1 MNRIVLRGRYVV
13 TEPGDLPGGGMI
25 EDGALLIEDGRVVFA
40 GRAAELEGVEG
51 VAVLGSER
59 HLVIPGLSNAHTHG
73 RGLMGIQ
80 TGMPDGYFEPWLL
93 DYWVQHPLDVYR
105 DTLFANMRMIRS
117 GVTRVMH
124 SGYSRDW
131 SRTEDEVRDTLR
143 AYADC
148 GLRVAYAVGMEN
160 RNTFVYEDNDEFLAR
175 LPADLAAR
183 VKTQFGNLGPANA
196 ERTFD
201 FISELCAEYAGHPA
215 IRIFLG
221 PTGPEWCSDELLA
234 RCAAEAERLD
244 TGMHLHC
251 LESLF
256 QREYAARAYNRT
268 SIEIIRD
275 LGVAGPRTSIA
286 HGTWASRSD
295 FDILAQT
302 GTTVCHNASSNLRL
316 RVGIAP
322 VAQMLEAGVRV
333 AIGMDGQTLNN
344 DDDILQEMRLVRTL
358 HRLPRNAGFNK
369 EIDSFE
375 ILRMA
380 TLNGAHAT
388 SFGPETGRL
397 APGCLGDAVVLDYD
411 AVTHPH
417 VGPEIHPV
425 DALVQQGKASHID
438 AVVIGGRPVFA
449 DGEFTELD
457 EARNAREL
465 GEIAAQPLPE
475 GFQAMRKVMRELQP
489 HVQAFYAAWEAKTL
503 NEPGYL
509 PNALG

>member
-1 MNRIVLRGRYVV
+1 MSRIVLRGRYVV
-13 TEPGDLPGGGMI
+13 CEPGDLPGGGMI
-25 EDGALLIEDGRVVFA
+25 ENGALLIEDGRVRFA
-40 GRAAELEGVEG
+40 GRAADLEGIEG
-51 VAVLGSER
+51 VQTLGSER

-93 DYWVQHPLDVYR
+93 DYWVQHPLDVYL
-105 DTLFANMRMIRS
+105 DTLYANMRMIRS

-160 RNTFVYEDNDEFLAR
+160 RNTFVYEDNEAFLAR
-175 LPADLAAR
+175 LPENLASR
-183 VKTQFGNLGPANA
+183 VKAQFDNLGPANA
-196 ERTFD
+196 ARTFE
-201 FISELCAEYAGHPA
+201 FIAELCAEYAGHPA

-221 PTGPEWCSDELLA
+221 PTGPEWCSDDLLA
-234 RCAAEAERLD
+234 RCAAQAERLD
-244 TGMHLHC
+244 TGIHLHC

-268 SIEIIRD
+268 SIEILRD
-275 LGVAGPRTSIA
+275 LGITGPRTSMA
-286 HGTWASRSD
+286 HGTWASQSD
-295 FDILAQT
+295 FAILAET

-322 VAQMLEAGVRV
+322 VAQMLDAGVRV

-358 HRLPRNAGFNK
+358 HRLPRGPGFDA

-380 TLNGAHAT
+380 TLNGARAT
-388 SFGPETGRL
+388 NFGPEAGRL

-411 AVTHPH
+411 ALTHPH
-417 VGPEIHPV
+417 VGPEIHPI
-425 DALVQQGKASHID
+425 DALVQLGKASHID

-449 DGEFTELD
+449 EGEFTELD
-457 EARNAREL
+457 EAGIAQEL
-465 GEIAAQPLPE
+465 GAIAAQPMPE
-475 GFQAMRKVMRELQP
+475 GSRQMRQVMGELQP
-489 HVQAFYAAWEAKTL
+489 HVQAFYAEWEAKTL
-503 NEPGYL
+503 SKPGYL